1 MMLAALIAASFLQQ
15 QLAEPR
21 VREAF
26 ERHEAAAKALFQ
38 AQDVPYPPSQILLR
52 AFKQERELELWARR
66 DKGFVLVKTY
76 PICAKSG
83 GPGPK
88 RHEGDGQ
95 VPEGFYVISGFNPR
109 SQFHLS
115 LRVSYPNA
123 SDRILGKKP
132 LGGDVF
138 VHGNCVTIGCMPI
151 TDPQIEE
158 LYVIA
163 VASKDFGKAEIPLES
178 YPAHMTA
185 AATSALT
192 AEHPAQADFWANL
205 KEGYDWFE
213 HQRVP
218 SKVSVDAKGRY
229 HFAK

>member
-1 MMLAALIAASFLQQ
+1 MMLAALLAASFLQQ
-15 QLAEPR
+15 QLTAPR

-38 AQDVPYPPSQILLR
+38 EHGVPYPPRQILLR
-52 AFKQERELELWARR
+52 AFKQERALELWARR
-66 DKGFVLVKTY
+66 DAGFVLIKTY
-76 PICAKSG
+76 PICATSG

-88 RHEGDGQ
+88 RQEGDEQ
-95 VPEGFYVISGFNPR
+95 VPEGFYVISAFNPH

-115 LRVSYPNA
+115 LKVSYPNA

-163 VASKDFGKAEIPLES
+163 VASKDFDKAEIPLES
-178 YPAHMTA
+178 FPARM
-185 AATSALT
+185 TSAAVSELS
-192 AEHPAQADFWANL
+192 AANPAQASFWANL

-213 HQRVP
+213 RERVP
-218 SKVSVDAKGRY
+218 PKVSVDAKGRY

>member
-1 MMLAALIAASFLQQ
+1 MLAALLAASFLQQ
-15 QLAEPR
+15 QLAAPR

-26 ERHEAAAKALFQ
+26 EKREAAAKALFQ
-38 AQDVPYPPSQILLR
+38 ARGVPYPPGQILLR
-52 AFKQERELELWARR
+52 AFKRERELELWAL
-66 DKGFVLVKTY
+66 KGAGFVLVKTY
-76 PICAKSG
+76 PICASSG

-88 RHEGDGQ
+88 RHEGDEQ

-115 LRVSYPNA
+115 LKVSYPNA
-123 SDRILGKKP
+123 SDRILGEKP

-151 TDPQIEE
+151 TDPLIEE

-163 VASKDFGKAEIPLES
+163 VASKDFRGAEIPLQS
-178 YPAHMTA
+178 FPARMTS
-185 AATSALT
+185 AATSAL
-192 AEHPAQADFWANL
+192 AAAYPAQAAFFQNL
-205 KEGYDWFE
+205 QEGYDWFE
-213 HQRVP
+213 REHVP
-218 SKVSVDAKGRY
+218 PKVSVDGKGRY